1 MVVYSFQIPK
11 KKVSF
16 LDATKRLF
24 DEDAYLTDFEA
35 TVLSCEESE
44 KGFWVILDSTAF
56 FPEGGGQ
63 FPDSGTIGDTE
74 VLDVQEDKG
83 GVIRHLLPKAFSVG
97 EKVFGKINWVQ
108 RFDFMQQHSGEHIFS
123 GLAHSKFGA
132 NNVGFHLGFAETTI
146 DLDFQLNEEQVLELE
161 LLANEAV
168 YKNFPIEISYPT
180 AEELEVLPYRSKKKL
195 EGKIRI
201 VTFPG
206 YDICAC
212 CGTHVKR
219 TGEIGLIKITSFQNY
234 KGGTRLFMLCGKR
247 AFEDYQAKNL
257 NVVKVTNGLSVPPS
271 EICFAVKR
279 LENEITE
286 RKIYE
291 SSLKKELF
299 SLKAEKLGSGE
310 KICVFEED
318 LTPDELRRYCL
329 TLCENFRIAGVF
341 CGTEGNYKYAVASKT
356 ENCSALAKEM
366 NAKLCGRG
374 GGKPELIQGGCAAKS
389 EEIKDF
395 FNNL

>member
-1 MVVYSFQIPK
+1 MVLYSFYRLPEG
-11 KKVSF
+11 VFSMP
-16 LDATKRLF
+16 ATRRIF
-24 DEDAYLTDFEA
+24 DEDSYISEFDAA
-35 TVLSCEESE
+35 VLSCEETE
-44 KGFWVILDSTAF
+44 KGYSLILDATAF

-63 FPDSGTIGDTE
+63 FPDKGTIDGTE
-74 VLDVQEDKG
+74 VLDVQEDKDG
-83 GVIRHLLPKAFSVG
+83 IIRHLIKSPIESGKTVR
-97 EKVFGKINWVQ
+97 GKIDWAQ

-132 NNVGFHLGFAETTI
+132 TNVGFHLGLAETTI
-146 DLDFQLNEEQVLELE
+146 DLDVPLSEEQVLELE

-168 YKNFPIEISYPT
+168 YKNLPIEISYPS

-212 CGTHVKR
+212 CGTHVKQ

-257 NVVKVTNGLSVPPS
+257 NVLRVTNGLSVPPS

-286 RKIYE
+286 HKIYE

-299 SLKAEKLGSGE
+299 ALKADKLGTGD
-310 KICVFEED
+310 KICVFEKD
-318 LTPDELRRYCL
+318 LAPDELRRYCL
-329 TLCENFRIAGVF
+329 TLAENFKIAGVF
-341 CGTEGNYKYAVASKT
+341 TGDEGNYKYAVASKT
-356 ENCSALAKEM
+356 ENCSLIAKEI
-366 NAKLCGRG
+366 NAKLLGRG
-374 GGKPELIQGGCAAKS
+374 GGKPELVQGGCAAKE
-389 EEIKDF
+389 EEIRDF

>member
-1 MVVYSFQIPK
+1 MP
-11 KKVSF
+11 F
-16 LDATKRLF
+16 LEPTRRIF
-24 DEDAYLTDFEA
+24 DEDSYITEFDSA
-35 TVLSCEESE
+35 VLSCEETE
-44 KGFWVILDSTAF
+44 KGFFLILDSTAF

-63 FPDSGTIGDTE
+63 FPDKGSIDGTE
-74 VLDVQEDKG
+74 VLDVQEDKA
-83 GVIRHLLPKAFSVG
+83 GVIRHLIKAPIEPGKTVH
-97 EKVFGKINWVQ
+97 GKIDWTQ

-123 GLAHSKFGA
+123 GLAHSKHGA
-132 NNVGFHLGFAETTI
+132 TNVGFHLGLAETTI
-146 DLDFQLNEEQVLELE
+146 DLDVPLSEEQVLELE

-257 NVVKVTNGLSVPPS
+257 NVLRVTNGLSVPPA

-286 RKIYE
+286 HKIYE

-299 SLKAEKLGSGE
+299 SLKAEKLGTGE
-310 KICVFEED
+310 KICVFEKD
-318 LTPDELRRYCL
+318 LNPEELRRYCL
-329 TLCENFRIAGVF
+329 TLAENFKIAGVF
-341 CGTEGNYKYAVASKT
+341 TGDEGNYKYAVASKT
-356 ENCSALAKEM
+356 ENCSLIAKEI
-366 NAKLCGRG
+366 NAKLLGRG
-374 GGKPELIQGGCAAKS
+374 GGKPELVQGGCAAKE
-389 EEIKDF
+389 EEIRDF